1 MKHILL
7 VDDEPHVIRIMRL
20 ALEKAG
26 YRVGQAANGLQALDY
41 LKDNSPDVVI
51 TDIDMPRMNGR
62 ELCEEI
68 VKTMPHRLFRIFV
81 LTSRAEHE
89 HREWSAAID
98 NVGFMEKPV
107 SIRRLLSTLD
117 SHFAATVTKGEQLC
131 QSAR

>member
-26 YRVGQAANGLQALDY
+26 YSVGEAANGLQALDY
-41 LKDNSPDVVI
+41 LKDNSPDVMI

-62 ELCEEI
+62 ELCEEVI
-68 VKTMPHRLFRIFV
+68 KTLPSRPFRIFV

-89 HREWSAAID
+89 HREWSAAIE

-107 SIRRLLSTLD
+107 SIRRLLSMLD
-117 SHFAATVTKGEQLC
+117 THFASTVSKGEKLC

>member
-26 YRVGQAANGLQALDY
+26 YRVGEAANGLQALDY
-41 LKDNSPDVVI
+41 LKDNSPDVMI

-68 VKTMPHRLFRIFV
+68 VKTLPQRSFRIFV

-89 HREWSAAID
+89 HREWSAAMD

-107 SIRRLLSTLD
+107 SIRRLLAALD
-117 SHFAATVTKGEQLC
+117 VHFASTVTKGEQLC

>member
-41 LKDNSPDVVI
+41 LKDYSPDVMI
-51 TDIDMPRMNGR
+51 TDIDMPRMTGR

-68 VKTMPHRLFRIFV
+68 VKRMPHRSFRIFV
-81 LTSRAEHE
+81 LTSRAEDE
-89 HREWSAAID
+89 HREWTAAID
-98 NVGFMEKPV
+98 NVGFMEKPI
-107 SIRRLLSTLD
+107 SIRRLLSALD
-117 SHFAATVTKGEQLC
+117 EHFSSSATKGEKLC
-131 QSAR
+131 QPAR

>member
-1 MKHILL
+1 
-7 VDDEPHVIRIMRL
+7 MRL

-26 YRVGQAANGLQALDY
+26 YRVGEAANGLQALNY
-41 LKDNSPDVVI
+41 LKDNNPDVMI

-68 VKTMPHRLFRIFV
+68 VKTLPHRSFRIFV
-81 LTSRAEHE
+81 LTSRAEYE

-98 NVGFMEKPV
+98 NVGFMEKPI
-107 SIRRLLSTLD
+107 SIRRLLSALD
-117 SHFAATVTKGEQLC
+117 SHFASTVTKGETLC

>member
-26 YRVGQAANGLQALDY
+26 YRVGEAANGLQALDY
-41 LKDNSPDVVI
+41 LKDNSPDVMI

-68 VKTMPHRLFRIFV
+68 IKTLPNRTFRIFV
-81 LTSRAEHE
+81 LTSRAEYE
-89 HREWSAAID
+89 HREWSAAIE

-117 SHFAATVTKGEQLC
+117 AHFASTDSKGEQLC
-131 QSAR
+131 QSVR

>member
-26 YRVGQAANGLQALDY
+26 YRVGEAANGLQALDY
-41 LKDNSPDVVI
+41 LKDNSPDVMI

-68 VKTMPHRLFRIFV
+68 VKTLPQRLFRIFV

-107 SIRRLLSTLD
+107 SIRRLLSALD
-117 SHFAATVTKGEQLC
+117 AYFASTVTKGEKLC

>member
-26 YRVGQAANGLQALDY
+26 YRVGEAANGLQALDY
-41 LKDNSPDVVI
+41 LKDNSPDVMI

-68 VKTMPHRLFRIFV
+68 IKTLPSRTFRIFV

-89 HREWSAAID
+89 HREWSAAIE

-117 SHFAATVTKGEQLC
+117 AYFASTDSKGEKLC

>member
-1 MKHILL
+1 MKTILL
-7 VDDEPHVIRIMRL
+7 VDDEPHVLRIMRL

-26 YRVGQAANGLQALDY
+26 YRVDEAANGLQALEY
-41 LKDNSPDVVI
+41 LAQNRPDVMI

-62 ELCEEI
+62 ELCAELGRALPERTFP
-68 VKTMPHRLFRIFV
+68 VFV
-81 LTSRAEHE
+81 LTARAEHE

-98 NVGFMEKPV
+98 NLGFMEKPV

-117 SHFAATVTKGEQLC
+117 GYFAKFAMNGEQKC

>member
-1 MKHILL
+1 MKTVLL

-26 YRVGQAANGLQALDY
+26 YRVDEAANGLQALEY
-41 LKDNSPDVVI
+41 IGKNRPDAMI

-62 ELCEEI
+62 ELCAEM
-68 VKTMPHRLFRIFV
+68 VRTFPDRTFPVFV
-81 LTSRAEHE
+81 LTARAEHE

-98 NVGFMEKPV
+98 NLGFMEKPV

-117 SHFAATVTKGEQLC
+117 EYFARQAMPGERKC

>member
-1 MKHILL
+1 MKTVLI

-26 YRVGQAANGLQALDY
+26 YHVDEAANGLQALEY
-41 LKDNSPDVVI
+41 LGQNSPDVMI
-51 TDIDMPRMNGR
+51 SDIDMPRMKGR
-62 ELCEEI
+62 ELCEEMERTLPDRTFP
-68 VKTMPHRLFRIFV
+68 VFV
-81 LTSRAEHE
+81 LTARAEHE

-98 NVGFMEKPV
+98 NLGFMEKPV

-117 SHFAATVTKGEQLC
+117 EYFAKQALPGERKC